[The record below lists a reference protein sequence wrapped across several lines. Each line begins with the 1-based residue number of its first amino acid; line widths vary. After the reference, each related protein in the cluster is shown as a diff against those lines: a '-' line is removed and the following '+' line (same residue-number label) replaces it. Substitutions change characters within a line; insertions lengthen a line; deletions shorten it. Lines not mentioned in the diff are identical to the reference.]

1 MTFDEMTNDG
11 ETQEETTDTGN
22 GAEETSTDTGNDSE
36 ETTEEA
42 A

>member
-11 ETQEETTDTGN
+11 EMKEESTGTE
-22 GAEETSTDTGNDSE
+22 GGEEETSTDTGNDSE
-36 ETTEEA
+36 ETEEA